1 MNIFVFEI
9 VVSPGTAEDLNETG
23 NDDEETK
30 SKNSTSVV
38 KHHLKKDA
46 IEKN

>member
-1 MNIFVFEI
+1 MTIEI

-23 NDDEETK
+23 NDDEESK